1 MLAALSLSDCELSV
15 VLCDDVVMRELN
27 RTHRNID
34 RPTDVLAFAMTEGQR
49 MPSGQLLLL
58 GDVVISVAT
67 AARQAKTSGKDLSAE
82 ATFLLAH
89 GLLHLI
95 GFDHATAA
103 QERRMS
109 AHTEKL
115 VAAAVS
121 RGATAADGLRTI
133 VPSRLRSTRR
143 PTPRRPTS
151 R

>member
-34 RPTDVLAFAMTEGQR
+34 RPTDVLAFAMTEGRR

-58 GDVVISVAT
+58 GDVVISLAT
-67 AARQAKTSGKDLSAE
+67 AARQAKASGKDLSAE

-103 QERRMS
+103 QERRMT

-115 VAAAVS
+115 VTAAVS
-121 RGATAADGLRTI
+121 RGAEAILGAGI
-133 VPSRLRSTRR
+133 VVPTRLRSTQSSARGKP
-143 PTPRRPTS
+143 PTR
-151 R
+151 